1 MKVKVVEECKILF
14 WSLSVCKFGPC
25 KLRQPEQKEEVEKV
39 KPVSLVDP
47 LSKVPIPFKIWSFLF
62 TYSQY
67 MRPEQVVFDA
77 GRRQVVLPLLST
89 SLCAT
94 PDVTILP
101 PLPTNTSFAGR
112 CLSDQ
117 NPMLLAQT

>member
-1 MKVKVVEECKILF
+1 MVQGLIKSGSF
-14 WSLSVCKFGPC
+14 FGPC
-25 KLRQPEQKEEVEKV
+25 KLGLCLKLRQPEQVKEEEKV
-39 KPVSLVDP
+39 KPAGRSLVRQ
-47 LSKVPIPFKIWSFLF
+47 LSKVPISCKIGSFLF
-62 TYSQY
+62 TYSQH
-67 MRPEQVVFDA
+67 MKPEQVVFEA

-89 SLCAT
+89 SLRAT

-117 NPMLLAQT
+117 NPMLLAQS

>member
-1 MKVKVVEECKILF
+1 M
-14 WSLSVCKFGPC
+14 
-25 KLRQPEQKEEVEKV
+25 EEVEKV
-39 KPVSLVDP
+39 KLLSLINFLKILFHAKLGP
-47 LSKVPIPFKIWSFLF
+47 FCSLSQHMK
-62 TYSQY
+62 
-67 MRPEQVVFDA
+67 PEQVVFEA

-89 SLCAT
+89 SLRAT

-117 NPMLLAQT
+117 NPMLLAQS

>member
-1 MKVKVVEECKILF
+1 M
-14 WSLSVCKFGPC
+14 
-25 KLRQPEQKEEVEKV
+25 RQPEQVEEVEEV
-39 KPVSLVDP
+39 KLASRVGQ
-47 LSKVPIPFKIWSFLF
+47 LSKVSISRKIGSFWF
-62 TYSQY
+62 TYSQH
-67 MRPEQVVFDA
+67 MKPEQVVFEA

-117 NPMLLAQT
+117 NPMLLAQS